1 MKKLMAMLVMAFMM
15 VGMVSTSAFAD
26 AAKGQKYYLKFL
38 KKTTGIT
45 GAKFATQHTQA
56 EWKALFA
63 DGGAK
68 FIEEYSAKYP
78 DAAEFFKGD
87 KFKNKYMEHIS
98 DFAIEYASDSGNVPS
113 C

>member
-1 MKKLMAMLVMAFMM
+1 MKKLLMVILSAFLMLGV
-15 VGMVSTSAFAD
+15 VSTSAMAD

-38 KKTTGIT
+38 KKKTGIT

-56 EWKALFA
+56 EWKELFA
-63 DGGAK
+63 NGGAA
-68 FIEEYSAKYP
+68 FIKEYSAKYP
-78 DAAEFFKGD
+78 NLADFFAKD
-87 KFKNKYMEHIS
+87 KFKNKYMKHIS